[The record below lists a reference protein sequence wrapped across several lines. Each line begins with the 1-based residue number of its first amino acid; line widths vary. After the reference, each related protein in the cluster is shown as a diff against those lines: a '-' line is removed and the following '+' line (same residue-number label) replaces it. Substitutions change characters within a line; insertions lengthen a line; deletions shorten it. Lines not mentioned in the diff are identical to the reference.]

1 MTFFNRSTLATLVLG
16 TAVSLLGTHAMAAQ
30 PKHSK
35 VEVSEVASCTESK
48 GATKERVFKVH
59 VKPNDGLV
67 VNMDGPWSLTVK
79 NPKGVT
85 IAKPTLAK
93 GDFDKSIPGFKLP
106 VSCDAAKGS
115 FDYQIMAFVCTKDKK
130 LCYFDRHEG
139 SHSI

>member
-1 MTFFNRSTLATLVLG
+1 MTFFNRYSLATLSIG
-16 TAVSLLGTHAMAAQ
+16 MSVSLLPAMAAQ

-35 VEVSEVASCTESK
+35 VEISEAVSCSNSA
-48 GATKERVFKVH
+48 KERVFKVQ
-59 VKPNDGLV
+59 VKPDKGLV
-67 VNMDGPWSLTVK
+67 VNMDGPWSLAVK
-79 NPKGVT
+79 NPKGMT

-106 VSCDAAKGS
+106 VSCTAAKGS

>member
-1 MTFFNRSTLATLVLG
+1 MTVFYRSTLAFATTL
-16 TAVSLLGTHAMAAQ
+16 SLLAVPAMAAQ

-35 VEVSEVASCTESK
+35 VEITEAASCSESK
-48 GATKERVFKVH
+48 GAAAKERVFKVH

-106 VSCDAAKGS
+106 VSCNAAKGS